1 MMESQVITER
11 DVVDMVDLFTKVPAF
26 MLKRAVSQDLNVV
39 EMFESQVQS
48 YKSRLSDE
56 DIIKIKKVLEMPI
69 PELQEILKKAYDET
83 HKKQLKILADPEAEP
98 FIAKNFEELKNSVF
112 NE

>member
-1 MMESQVITER
+1 MESQIITEK
-11 DVVDMVDLFTKVPAF
+11 DVIDMVDLFTKVPAF
-26 MLKRAVSQDLNVV
+26 MLKRAVSKDLNVV
-39 EMFESQVQS
+39 EMFESQIQS
-48 YKSRLSDE
+48 YKSQLSDE

-69 PELQEILKKAYDET
+69 PELQEVLKKAYDET
-83 HKKQLKILADPEAEP
+83 HKKQLKILADPEAES